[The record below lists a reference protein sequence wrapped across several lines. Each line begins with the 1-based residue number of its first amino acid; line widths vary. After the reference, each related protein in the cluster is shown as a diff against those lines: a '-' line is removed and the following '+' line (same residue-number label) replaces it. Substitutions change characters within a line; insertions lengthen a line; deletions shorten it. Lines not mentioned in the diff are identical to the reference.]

1 MHQCFRYFRRAALL
15 VLVSAAGM
23 LGADPSVGKW
33 VLNVKKST
41 YRPGAA
47 PKSQIRTYQE
57 SASGIVATVVTV
69 SDEGETSTV
78 SFPVNDDG
86 QSRPVTGS
94 TSIDAIRMGRVDR
107 KQLKSQLMQ
116 RGKQVATTVRE
127 VSEDG
132 NTLTITYDG
141 GATDGSRV
149 HYVAVFDRFDRR

>member
-1 MHQCFRYFRRAALL
+1 MQQYVRRAVLL
-15 VLVSAAGM
+15 MLVCAAGM
-23 LGADPSVGKW
+23 LGADPGVGTW
-33 VLNVKKST
+33 VLNLKKSV

-47 PKSQIRTYQE
+47 PRSQIRTYRE
-57 SASGIVATVVTV
+57 SANGIVATVVTE
-69 SDEGETSTV
+69 SAEGETSTV
-78 SFPVNDDG
+78 EFPVNDDG

-94 TSIDAIRMGRVDR
+94 SSIDAIKMGRVDR

-116 RGKQVATTVRE
+116 RGKQVATSVRE

-149 HYVAVFDRFDRR
+149 HYMAVFDRRQ